1 MAAAVVVADGDHVHE
16 HEPAPAEPLPVAAAP
31 VPVAVLPPAPI
42 PVIRA
47 APASYLPPPP
57 PPKYGA
63 PPPPPVPV
71 AVPAPAYAPVPVPV
85 YPDTPPAYEFGY
97 GVQVDDFHGGAR
109 YGHNENRN
117 GYTTNGEYRVALPD
131 GRTQIVTYNVL
142 DATSGFV
149 ADVRYEGEA
158 VPYIAPVP
166 KAIPVAVSPAPVI
179 PVVAPAKVY

>member
-1 MAAAVVVADGDHVHE
+1 MAAVLADGDHAHE
-16 HEPAPAEPLPVAAAP
+16 HEPAEPLPAAAAQ

-42 PVIRA
+42 PVLRA

-63 PPPPPVPV
+63 PPPLPIPV
-71 AVPAPAYAPVPVPV
+71 AVAAPIPV

-97 GVQVDDFHGGAR
+97 GVQGDDLHGGAR
-109 YGHNENRN
+109 FGHNENRN
-117 GYTTNGEYRVALPD
+117 GYTTTGEYRVNLPD
-131 GRTQIVTYNVL
+131 GRTQIVTYSVL

-166 KAIPVAVSPAPVI
+166 KVVPVAVA
-179 PVVAPAKVY
+179 APAKYY